1 MFVLVQKLLFAHS
14 IGHPVNHAFIV
25 WSEDFIEIF
34 YLDFV
39 IRHRFRLP
47 GDAVNVCHTAEKPD
61 QK

>member
-14 IGHPVNHAFIV
+14 IGHQINHAFIV
-25 WSEDFIEIF
+25 WAKDFIEIF
-34 YLDFV
+34 YLDFI

-47 GDAVNVCHTAEKPD
+47 DDAVSVCHTAEKPD